1 MTDRWCVVYLHACS
15 DVQHDIS
22 CQAICQLF
30 FRQRA
35 IGLRKVE
42 QLRKLLEARFARAAA
57 IGARSLA
64 ADWTVSMGGFIGGLV
79 PGHFY
84 CTQEGSALM

>member
-1 MTDRWCVVYLHACS
+1 MSGNTTDLLPTTC
-15 DVQHDIS
+15 
-22 CQAICQLF
+22 
-30 FRQRA
+30 

-64 ADWTVSMGGFIGGLV
+64 ADWTVSMGGFIGEASAWPLSV
-79 PGHFY
+79 Y
-84 CTQEGSALM
+84 TQKSLPDILLERCASKFVH